1 MGGAYLSSHRPATTS
16 LLIVDGGRGP
26 PPLRLLYYSGEL
38 WADHLKR
45 EIRNRKKINS
55 AHFLFCFMYTLD
67 LTKNRVAVVD
77 VICIYNAQTQRPM

>member
-45 EIRNRKKINS
+45 EIRNRKK
-55 AHFLFCFMYTLD
+55 
-67 LTKNRVAVVD
+67 
-77 VICIYNAQTQRPM
+77 

>member
-26 PPLRLLYYSGEL
+26 PPPFRLYYSGELWEL

-45 EIRNRKKINS
+45 EIRHRKKINS
-55 AHFLFCFMYTLD
+55 ARFFVFFFTLCTR
-67 LTKNRVAVVD
+67 L
-77 VICIYNAQTQRPM
+77 I